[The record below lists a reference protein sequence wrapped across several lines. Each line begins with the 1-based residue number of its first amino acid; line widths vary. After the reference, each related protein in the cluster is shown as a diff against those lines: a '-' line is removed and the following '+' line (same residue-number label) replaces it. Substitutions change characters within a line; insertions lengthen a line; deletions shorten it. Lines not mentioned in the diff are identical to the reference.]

1 VKAKLLKVG
10 NSETVERR
18 FAVLNFMHLVLVL
31 LAIPIISY
39 FIFWIVQDFSYF
51 DARISIFYPI
61 VHFVLFILHSQSLF
75 LLHLQLLKRC
85 REDRIGRY
93 EKNKIIKLCDAM
105 ITENFETGQEV
116 PSIYLANHIGNNA
129 FAINSLLMNFIKK
142 FNAIAISKE
151 LFEYLNE
158 NEIRAIIA
166 HEIAH
171 FKKYIP
177 IVRRIRFIPS
187 ILFVLTAYI
196 LSAYLTTVLRIPV
209 FILYLACFILVKKI
223 MSWPYNIYKKDD
235 EFLADLYA
243 ARKYGK
249 LNMINALIRIYQMDD
264 QDILLNREIAKFVM
278 KSKRLEARDVEKI
291 KATIKG
297 KLNKKIHDEKKMIDQ
312 ISSLL
317 KKMTFSKPRALSQ
330 DDIRKRNKALE
341 NYLHKISRLVEN
353 KTLDWDEIDHHV
365 KDGKID
371 DVEYEGLIELLK
383 KNPELQLFRTPND
396 NIGKMRSKSHPAL
409 RERILFIDKNCAA
422 PY

>member
-1 VKAKLLKVG
+1 MKANLLKVG
-10 NSETVERR
+10 NSKTVERR
-18 FAVLNFMHLVLVL
+18 FAVLNFVHFTLVL

-39 FIFWIVQDFSYF
+39 IIFRIVRDFSFF
-51 DARISIFYPI
+51 DARISIFYPV
-61 VHFVLFILHSQSLF
+61 VHFVLILLQSLGLF
-75 LLHLQLLKRC
+75 LIHLQLPKRY
-85 REDRIGRY
+85 RGDRIGRY
-93 EKNKIIKLCDAM
+93 KKNKVIKLCDGM
-105 ITENFETGQEV
+105 IAENFETGQEV
-116 PSIYLANHIGNNA
+116 PAIYLANHIGNNA

-158 NEIRAIIA
+158 NELRAIIA

-196 LSAYLTTVLRIPV
+196 LSAYLTAVQRIPV
-209 FILYLACFILVKKI
+209 FILYLACFIIVKKM
-223 MSWPYNIYKKDD
+223 MSWPYHIYQKDD

-264 QDILLNREIAKFVM
+264 RDILLNREIAKFVM
-278 KSKRLEARDVEKI
+278 KSKRLEARDVKKI
-291 KATIKG
+291 KAMLKG
-297 KLNKKIHDEKKMIDQ
+297 KLNKKIHDEKKMIHQ

-317 KKMTFSKPRALSQ
+317 KKMTYSKPHALSN
-330 DDIRKRNKALE
+330 DDIRKRNKVLE
-341 NYLHKISRLVEN
+341 NYLLKIAKLLEN